1 MPPKGTEC
9 VMSTTI
15 QNFKKMMPTVTKK
28 TTCKIRSA
36 AVFILLALI
45 FAPPVQAEDVV
56 LTWDRPDDSRVTGY
70 KIFYGPA
77 DTNFK
82 SIAKEEIDTP
92 EQTYCEIF
100 NLNEGQT
107 YAFAAKSLDQYDN
120 ESVFS
125 EVIFYTVPHEQNN
138 NQDDNSDSDN
148 SNSDQGD
155 NTDDSKKHDDGQNNN
170 STNNAGGGGGGCFI
184 KVTLNKSH
192 DRSF

>member
-36 AVFILLALI
+36 AGFILLALI

-100 NLNEGQT
+100 NLDEGQT

-120 ESVFS
+120 ESDFS
-125 EVIFYTVPHEQNN
+125 EVLYYDVPEEINKR
-138 NQDDNSDSDN
+138 
-148 SNSDQGD
+148 SNVG
-155 NTDDSKKHDDGQNNN
+155 G
-170 STNNAGGGGGGCFI
+170 GGGGGGCFI
-184 KVTLNKSH
+184 RKLIDTTIRN
-192 DRSF
+192 